1 MDKAVHPVHQVMLF
15 LDKKHMYS
23 RLCKRLK
30 DSRCICTWPGADSN
44 MEAAYFCSGLLG
56 YESDPV

>member
-15 LDKKHMYS
+15 LDEKCMYS
-23 RLCKRLK
+23 RLYRRLK
-30 DSRCICTWPGADSN
+30 DSRCICILPGADSN

-56 YESDPV
+56 YGSVLI